1 MILAITS
8 SFDLVEGALLQVVDS
23 PDLTA
28 GAALRLRFN
37 GDVIN
42 PKSGRVIRIDDYKI
56 GAVVEVESE
65 RWRLRRCT
73 SIVHTGPQP
82 VISWTVVD
90 RCEE

>member
-8 SFDLVEGALLQVVDS
+8 SFDLS
-23 PDLTA
+23 PT
-28 GAALRLRFN
+28 GRGQSRSHRRC
-37 GDVIN
+37 VID
-42 PKSGRVIRIDDYKI
+42 PKSGRVIKIDDHKM
-56 GAVVEVESE
+56 GAVIEVESE

-82 VISWTVVD
+82 VISWIVVS